1 MQRMRKT
8 GGKIKHVPCIADDKP
23 VLYEGECSI
32 CRDVA
37 ARSNFVGR
45 KRILLLPDVGCN
57 IAITLSNSM
66 TDPAITALFS
76 ATTNHLSCNMYGLLT
91 KNEWL
96 IS

>member
-8 GGKIKHVPCIADDKP
+8 GGKIKHVPCIAVDKP
-23 VLYEGECSI
+23 VLYEGECGL

-37 ARSNFVGR
+37 TRSNFVGR
-45 KRILLLPDVGCN
+45 ERILLLPDVGCN

-76 ATTNHLSCNMYGLLT
+76 ATISHLLQHVRSAHE
-91 KNEWL
+91 K
-96 IS
+96 

>member
-8 GGKIKHVPCIADDKP
+8 GGKIKHVPCIAVDKP
-23 VLYEGECSI
+23 VLYEGECGI

-45 KRILLLPDVGCN
+45 ERILLLQDVGCN